1 MQFNL
6 LTLLG
11 ISLATLFFGYFFGLF
26 EGRGQGYK
34 RRKQEEEREKKARAA
49 LQAPLPPPAST
60 ERTLL
65 KLSLDRQQQF
75 CLDLDEQRLNPAQLT
90 PAQRK
95 RLIDL
100 MVTMRPWVEA
110 SPPSTPAASRPPS
123 TGASAIRFPVPPPSR
138 PASAPLPL
146 NPIPASGS
154 ALPVEG
160 AGAQEAPAPTSMVGQ
175 IDAILQARLAGTPLA
190 GRGVRLVESPQGG
203 VIVMVGV
210 NRYPSLGDVPDP
222 AVQAVIRAAIA
233 EWEQRFTPG
242 GKP

>member
-6 LTLLG
+6 LALLG
-11 ISLATLFFGYFFGLF
+11 ISLATMFFGYFFGLF

-49 LQAPLPPPAST
+49 LEAPLPPPAPT

-65 KLSLDRQQQF
+65 KLSLDRQQQL

-95 RLIDL
+95 RLIEL

-110 SPPSTPAASRPPS
+110 STSSTPTASRPLTGGSSPAPS
-123 TGASAIRFPVPPPSR
+123 PSR
-138 PASAPLPL
+138 PLSAPSSVNPL
-146 NPIPASGS
+146 LSSEPAP
-154 ALPVEG
+154 PVEA
-160 AGAQEAPAPTSMVGQ
+160 AGTEEAPAPTSMVGQ

-203 VIVMVGV
+203 VIVMVGM
-210 NRYPSLGDVPDP
+210 NRYPSVGDVPDP
-222 AVQAVIRAAIA
+222 AVQAVLRAAIA

>member
-11 ISLATLFFGYFFGLF
+11 ISLTAMFFGYFFGLF

-34 RRKQEEEREKKARAA
+34 RHKQEEEREKKARAA
-49 LQAPLPPPAST
+49 LEAPLPPPAPT

-65 KLSLDRQQQF
+65 KLSLDRQQQL

-95 RLIDL
+95 RLIEL

-110 SPPSTPAASRPPS
+110 GTPSTPAASRPP
-123 TGASAIRFPVPPPSR
+123 TGGSSPAPPPSR
-138 PASAPLPL
+138 PLSAPSSVNPL
-146 NPIPASGS
+146 LSSEPAP
-154 ALPVEG
+154 PVEA
-160 AGAQEAPAPTSMVGQ
+160 AGPEEAPAPTSMVGQ

-203 VIVMVGV
+203 VIVMVGM
-210 NRYPSLGDVPDP
+210 NRYPSVGDVPDP
-222 AVQAVIRAAIA
+222 AVQAVLRAAIA